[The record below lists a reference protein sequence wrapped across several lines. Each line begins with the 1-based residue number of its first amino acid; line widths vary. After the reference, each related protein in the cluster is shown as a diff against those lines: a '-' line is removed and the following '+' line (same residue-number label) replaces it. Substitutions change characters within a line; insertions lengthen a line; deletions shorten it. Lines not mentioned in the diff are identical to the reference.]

1 MLGFE
6 SQVSTEYAAF
16 LVSAIPFTKP
26 LRKPITEVATNDIA
40 CNGGPNPTTPSN
52 QIINV
57 VAGETVK
64 ARWRHSDASKW
75 AQFTLRSHG

>member
-1 MLGFE
+1 VFLASAFGF
-6 SQVSTEYAAF
+6 AN
-16 LVSAIPFTKP
+16 P
-26 LRKPITEVATNDIA
+26 LCKPITDVSSNDIA

-64 ARWRHSDASKW
+64 AKWRHSDASKW
-75 AQFTLRSHG
+75 IQVTLP